1 MTAEV
6 ISDSQ
11 KQQVS
16 AQTLSCLSRAEALF
30 DLAHQPIPVKF
41 DLRGRAAG
49 MYRVTQRSAVIR
61 YNPHIFA
68 RYYEHG
74 LQVTVPHEV
83 AHYVTDRVYGLRRVR
98 PHGDEWQSIM
108 RQLGVEPRVTANFD
122 LSGLPIRRQRRF
134 TYQCGCN
141 THELSTCRHNRIS
154 EGRARYHCRQCG
166 SMLVPI

>member
-16 AQTLSCLSRAEALF
+16 AQTLSCLRRAEALF
-30 DLAHQPIPVKF
+30 DLAHQPIPVQF
-41 DLRGRAAG
+41 DLQGRAAG
-49 MYRVTQRSAVIR
+49 MYRVTRRSAVIR

-83 AHYVTDRVYGLRRVR
+83 AHYVTDRVYGLRHVR
-98 PHGDEWQSIM
+98 PHGGEWQSIM

-134 TYQCGCN
+134 TYRCGCN

-166 SMLVPI
+166 SMLVPV